1 MYKLFECASS
11 LNAYL
16 QSERHDALNKLSEE
30 LSCDPESLAFIF
42 ESSEVDMEA
51 LEIPSQ

>member
-1 MYKLFECASS
+1 MYKFFECASS

-42 ESSEVDMEA
+42 ESSDIDIEA
-51 LEIPSQ
+51 LVIPPQ